1 MARRLRLPSP
11 HALRLLADALMA
23 VVIARLALSLR
34 RSERLRARAAR
45 ARLSAGPAPV
55 ADPPLHDLREISWSV
70 AAAARC
76 VPGASCLTQALAG
89 EWLLAQRGRE
99 AEIRLTLPVDVS
111 EGFRPHAW
119 LLSAGFIVLGG
130 DETDFLRH
138 RPFLRP
144 GARPGEVAY

>member
-11 HALRLLADALMA
+11 HALRLLAGALGA

-34 RSERLRARAAR
+34 CSERLRAHVARVRA
-45 ARLSAGPAPV
+45 SAGPPSA
-55 ADPPLHDLREISWSV
+55 ADPLHDLREVSWSV
-70 AAAARC
+70 SATARP

-89 EWLLAQRGRE
+89 EWLLARRGRE